1 MGGKVVERAV
11 AAVVVATTMHGACVD
26 GASADAYAD
35 YLNSMSEEG
44 TAVVTLS
51 GEVDAEQ
58 ALKDREAARAIG
70 TERPKTDKNARVVMP
85 QAKKDPTKMRMVYT
99 PTEESMR
106 EASERV
112 AKQKEERAAA
122 KKAAAEARAQLKA
135 EQAAKQEAVKAARR
149 ARNGGSDEADF
160 GTTFV
165 GAASASAVV
174 ALGLNALPGDF

>member
-1 MGGKVVERAV
+1 M
-11 AAVVVATTMHGACVD
+11 
-26 GASADAYAD
+26 
-35 YLNSMSEEG
+35 
-44 TAVVTLS
+44 
-51 GEVDAEQ
+51 
-58 ALKDREAARAIG
+58 
-70 TERPKTDKNARVVMP
+70 VMP

-160 GTTFV
+160 GTTLV
-165 GAASASAVV
+165 GAKASLGGGRPRLERLAQGTLNRKRKRKLAEEVQLIREEGQAPPPPKPKAKIFSPL
-174 ALGLNALPGDF
+174 ALRRLRTGANPNR